1 MLDTAPRFFDKNNDE
16 ISNVVNKEPLV
27 DIKFTSSGNMDQMK
41 RRMGI
46 KSNKMQM
53 PRVSTIATTT
63 MTNILPQ
70 SNFNQTPPSKPVT
83 HVPAPVQSYTPQ
95 FPSTPIQEE
104 RRSFSFHCLEKSRE
118 LELKVVLGKNSLP
131 MALIILGFLLLIIQ
145 LIK

>member
-63 MTNILPQ
+63 MTNILP
-70 SNFNQTPPSKPVT
+70 
-83 HVPAPVQSYTPQ
+83 
-95 FPSTPIQEE
+95 
-104 RRSFSFHCLEKSRE
+104 
-118 LELKVVLGKNSLP
+118 
-131 MALIILGFLLLIIQ
+131 
-145 LIK
+145 